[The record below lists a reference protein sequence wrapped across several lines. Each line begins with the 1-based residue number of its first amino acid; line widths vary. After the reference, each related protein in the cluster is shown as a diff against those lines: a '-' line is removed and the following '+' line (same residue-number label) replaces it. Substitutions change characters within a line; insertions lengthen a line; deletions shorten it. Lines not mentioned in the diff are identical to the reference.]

1 MEIKEG
7 LKYTESHEW
16 IRTEGNIA
24 YIGITDYAQEAL
36 GDIVYVEIPESGREV
51 NKGDEVLNIES
62 VKVAEAVY
70 SPVSGRIQD
79 VNSEVEDKPEALN
92 QDPYKTYLYSIEM
105 TDTSELSSCLD
116 AAEYKNLV
124 ETS

>member
-51 NKGDEVLNIES
+51 IKGDEVLNIES

-116 AAEYKNLV
+116 AAEYMNLV
-124 ETS
+124 ESS